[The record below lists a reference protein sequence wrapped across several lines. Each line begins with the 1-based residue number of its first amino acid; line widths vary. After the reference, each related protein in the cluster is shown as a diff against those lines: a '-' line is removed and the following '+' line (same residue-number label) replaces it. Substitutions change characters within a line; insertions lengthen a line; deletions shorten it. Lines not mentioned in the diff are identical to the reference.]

1 MTVTPA
7 LPTLP
12 AGLTARPLTLAD
24 TAEVTRVMAAEQL
37 HDLGSVEIE
46 EADIIGD
53 WQRPGFD
60 VEGST
65 LGVFH
70 VEHGADGTR
79 EKLVAYAEVTDPW
92 RGDAAVDPAYQGLGI
107 GTALNRWVVELARS
121 RGAEVFGMPVP
132 RGSSADRLLESL
144 GWFVRWESWVL
155 ALPEGRE
162 IEAQPLPNGCAIR
175 TAESEEDRRA
185 VFEVIEDAFLEWSER
200 ERRTVEEFLAVTV
213 QRPGFEP
220 WNLRLVTDPDGVAV
234 GGCYLQLAAPEGSDL
249 VGYVHSIAV
258 RRDRRGL
265 GLARALL
272 ADAFR
277 NAREHGATRSEL
289 ATDSRTGALGLYEKV
304 GMEVTSTWVHRA
316 TRLA

>member
-60 VEGST
+60 VEAST
-65 LGVFH
+65 MGVFH
-70 VEHGADGTR
+70 VEHGV
-79 EKLVAYAEVTDPW
+79 EKLVAYVELTDPY
-92 RGDAAVDPAYQGLGI
+92 RGDAAVDPAYHGRGI
-107 GTALNRWVVELARS
+107 GTALNQWLVELARS
-121 RGAEVFGMPVP
+121 RGSEVVGMPVP
-132 RGSSADRLLESL
+132 EGSPGDRLLASL
-144 GWFVRWESWVL
+144 GWFVRWTSWVL
-155 ALPEGRE
+155 QLPEGKE
-162 IEAQPLPNGCAIR
+162 ILAQPLPAGYEIR

-185 VFEVIEDAFLEWSER
+185 VFSVIEDAFLEWSER
-200 ERRTVEEFLAVTV
+200 ERRSFEEFLAVSV

-220 WNLRLVTDPDGVAV
+220 WNLRVLVDPDGAAV
-234 GGCYLQLAAPEGSDL
+234 GGCYLQMAAPEDAALTGP
-249 VGYVHSIAV
+249 VGYVHSLAV
-258 RRDRRGL
+258 RRDQRGL

-277 NAREHGATRSEL
+277 GAREHGAIRSEL

-304 GMEVTSTWVHRA
+304 GMEVTSTWMHRA
-316 TRLA
+316 TRL